1 MKMRILAG
9 LVVIGLVVGLS
20 LAVAVAN
27 GMLGSGDAPAPTP
40 LGEQAA
46 ITADAVESH
55 PAPNAPAATGL
66 GATAME
72 QAAKDKK
79 YLFAVFW
86 RNEDE
91 QTAAMKEV
99 VSATVS
105 TMPDRAAS
113 VAVHV
118 ADRAESSLVEK
129 FGLNRAPMPLVLAIA
144 PSGAVTGGFPN
155 RCEKEDLLGAFVSP
169 AAEQTMKALQ
179 DGNVVLLCVQNQS
192 TKQNDEALKGVNAFQ
207 SDPRFRTASMRV
219 MLDPKDAAEVS
230 FLSDLQV
237 DSDTETAKTL
247 VLVPPGSIVASLDG
261 ATTKEDV
268 LAALRSAPGCGPGGC
283 GPSGCGPR

>member
-20 LAVAVAN
+20 LAVAN

-46 ITADAVESH
+46 ITADAVEGH
-55 PAPNAPAATGL
+55 PAPITPANTGL
-66 GATAME
+66 GAPAIE

-91 QTAAMKEV
+91 QTAAMKQV
-99 VSATVS
+99 VSATVA
-105 TMPDRAAS
+105 TMPERAAS

-118 ADRAESSLVEK
+118 ADPAESALVEK

-144 PSGAVTGGFPN
+144 PSGAVTGGFPKK
-155 RCEKEDLLGAFVSP
+155 CDEEDLRGAFASP
-169 AAEQTMKALQ
+169 CAEQTMKALQ

-192 TKQNDEALKGVNAFQ
+192 TKQNSEALKGVDAFQ
-207 SDPRFRTASMRV
+207 SDPRFRAASTRV
-219 MLDPKDAAEVS
+219 MLDPKDAAEAS
-230 FLSDLQV
+230 FLGDLQV
-237 DSDTETAKTL
+237 APDVTVATTL
-247 VLVPPGSIVASLDG
+247 VLVPPGSIVVSVDG
-261 ATTKEDV
+261 ATTKEDL
-268 LAALRSAPGCGPGGC
+268 LAGLRSAPSCGPGGCGPGGC
-283 GPSGCGPR
+283 GPKK

>member
-1 MKMRILAG
+1 MRILAG

-20 LAVAVAN
+20 LAVAN
-27 GMLGSGDAPAPTP
+27 GMLGSGDTPASTP

-46 ITADAVESH
+46 ITADAVESD

-99 VSATVS
+99 VSATVA

-118 ADRAESSLVEK
+118 TDRAESALVEK

-155 RCEKEDLLGAFVSP
+155 RCEQEDLLGAFVSP
-169 AAEQTMKALQ
+169 AAEQTMKSLQ

-192 TKQNDEALKGVNAFQ
+192 TQQNKEALSGVAEFQ
-207 SDPRFRTASMRV
+207 SDPRFRAKTTRV
-219 MLDPKDAAEVS
+219 MLDPKDSVEAS

-237 DSDTETAKTL
+237 APDVAVATTML
-247 VLVPPGSIVASLDG
+247 LVPPGSIVASLQG
-261 ATTKEDV
+261 ATTKEDF
-268 LAALRSAPGCGPGGC
+268 LAALRSAPACSPGGGC